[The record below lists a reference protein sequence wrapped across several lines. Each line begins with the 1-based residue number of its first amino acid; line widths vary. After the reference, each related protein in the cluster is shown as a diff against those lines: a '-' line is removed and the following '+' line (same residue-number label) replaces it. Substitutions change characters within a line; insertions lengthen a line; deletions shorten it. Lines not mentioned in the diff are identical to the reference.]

1 MTPQVLTAARATQEP
16 GALLKDGRGLLYLGV
31 RGGTSKEVSLS
42 RDLSDKHSSGAAR
55 AELRGQDI

>member
-31 RGGTSKEVSLS
+31 WGGASKGVSLS
-42 RDLSDKHSSGAAR
+42 RDLSDKHLYRAAC
-55 AELRGQDI
+55 AELRGQGI